1 MRTLLKEFW
10 SKYQFRSRFV
20 AAPEGEEWGLK
31 ALRIGFRDTPNTRLA
46 FYLEQRVFV
55 AALLV
60 PLIYI
65 FAGETTNQW
74 FYLIAA
80 GVISAI
86 FLGFVIPLLQ
96 VLDVKA
102 FCSLPTNSMAGDSVL
117 LKITLERRPHSKLFS
132 LFFPI
137 KWLLVRANLVA
148 NNGKSSVLKPMLVEH
163 VGAESW
169 VFAAT
174 SPLRRG
180 VYKLHGIEI
189 YSCFP
194 LGLAWWSRTFELQS
208 ETEEDRPTIVV
219 YPRMVQIEGNFLYK
233 IRSATDSPMGL
244 VVSRKSTNVVS
255 SSVRGVR
262 EFVHGDSPRLVH
274 WSSSARVGR
283 LLVREFEAEG
293 LPGFDIL
300 LNLRANWVNREQF
313 ELAVSIVHS
322 LLNLGFKLGGSPDLL
337 VVPSLDGENK
347 HLPYFMK
354 DMPSLPSGLHRHGHL
369 LARVEPL
376 KSGKASPAQNTN
388 LGEGGHAALLT
399 IRPTANETTDSNLVI
414 ETVDLAVI
422 PRTWE
427 AALAQEAQSIKEA
440 HMPVHEGGI
449 VNRRG
454 TGKATG
460 RVITVIERLEEVVRL

>member
-1 MRTLLKEFW
+1 
-10 SKYQFRSRFV
+10 
-20 AAPEGEEWGLK
+20 
-31 ALRIGFRDTPNTRLA
+31 
-46 FYLEQRVFV
+46 
-55 AALLV
+55 
-60 PLIYI
+60 
-65 FAGETTNQW
+65 
-74 FYLIAA
+74 
-80 GVISAI
+80 
-86 FLGFVIPLLQ
+86 
-96 VLDVKA
+96 
-102 FCSLPTNSMAGDSVL
+102 
-117 LKITLERRPHSKLFS
+117 
-132 LFFPI
+132 
-137 KWLLVRANLVA
+137 
-148 NNGKSSVLKPMLVEH
+148 MLVEH
-163 VGAESW
+163 VGVESW

-208 ETEEDRPTIVV
+208 ETDEERPTIVV
-219 YPRMVQIEGNFLYK
+219 YPRMVQVDGNFLYR

-244 VVSRKSTNVVS
+244 VASRKPTNAVS

-262 EFVHGDSPRLVH
+262 EFVHGDSTRLIH
-274 WSSSARVGR
+274 WASSARSGR
-283 LLVREFEAEG
+283 LLVREFETEG

-313 ELAVSIVHS
+313 ELAVSIVQS
-322 LLNLGFKLGGSPDLL
+322 LMNLGYKLGGAPEL
-337 VVPSLDGENK
+337 VIVPVLEADNK

-354 DMPSLPSGLHRHGHL
+354 DMPSLPQGLARAGHI

-376 KSGKASPAQNTN
+376 KSSKSSFAQPAT
-388 LGEGGHAALLT
+388 LGESPHAALLT
-399 IRPTANETTDSNLVI
+399 IRPTASDSDDSNLII

-427 AALAQEAQSIKEA
+427 AALAQEAQAIKEA
-440 HMPVHEGGI
+440 HMPMHEGGI

-454 TGKATG
+454 SGKSTG

>member
-10 SKYQFRSRFV
+10 SKYQFRSKFV
-20 AAPEGEEWGLK
+20 ATPEGEEWGLK
-31 ALRIGFRDTPNTRLA
+31 ALRIAFRDSPETTLA
-46 FYLEQRVFV
+46 LYLELRIFI

-60 PLIYI
+60 PLLYL

-74 FYLIAA
+74 FYLICA

-86 FLGFVIPLLQ
+86 FLGLIMPLLQ
-96 VLDVKA
+96 VMDVKA
-102 FCSLPTNSMAGDSVL
+102 FCSLPSNSMAGDSVL
-117 LKITLERRPHSKLFS
+117 LKITLERHSQSKLFA
-132 LFFPI
+132 LIFPV

-148 NNGKSSVLKPMLVEH
+148 NNGQSSILKPMLVEH
-163 VGAESW
+163 VGVESW

-180 VYKLHGIEI
+180 VYKLRGIEI

-194 LGLAWWSRTFELQS
+194 LGLSWWSRTFELQS
-208 ETEEDRPTIVV
+208 ETEQDRPTIVV
-219 YPRMVQIEGNFLYK
+219 YPKMVQIEGNFLYK

-244 VVSRKSTNVVS
+244 IASRKSTNVVS

-262 EFVHGDSPRLVH
+262 EFVHGDSPRLIH
-274 WSSSARVGR
+274 WASSARVGR

-300 LNLRANWVNREQF
+300 LNLRANWVNRDQF

-322 LLNLGFKLGGSPDLL
+322 LLNLGFKIGGAPDLL

-347 HLPYFMK
+347 YLPYFMQ
-354 DMPSLPSGLHRHGHL
+354 DMPALPHGLARAGHL

-376 KSGKASPAQNTN
+376 KQGKASANQSTN
-388 LGEGGHAALLT
+388 LGESTHAALLT
-399 IRPTANETTDSNLVI
+399 IRPTTSDSEDSNLII

-427 AALAQEAQSIKEA
+427 AALAQEAQSKEA

-454 TGKATG
+454 SGKSTG